1 MALNDDLL
9 ELDRLISRARA
20 LYDGLAAL
28 PADELEH
35 RRAVWAEILEVQA
48 RIDEMLPAAPEP
60 R

>member
-1 MALNDDLL
+1 MPATDDELR

-20 LYDGLAAL
+20 LYDGLRSL

-48 RIDEMLPAAPEP
+48 RITELLGVN
-60 R
+60 